1 MTRIQKYFH
10 LLMAWHN
17 LPPHVGDKIGCLPIQ
32 EIDIEKLT
40 KLTSH
45 THLPTNVQF
54 FWSLNG
60 LNSPT
65 FIMFLPKN
73 SLAQTTHDFAFV

>member
-10 LLMAWHN
+10 LLVAWHN

-40 KLTSH
+40 KSTSH
-45 THLPTNVQF
+45 T
-54 FWSLNG
+54 
-60 LNSPT
+60 PT
-65 FIMFLPKN
+65 FPEMFNFFGL
-73 SLAQTTHDFAFV
+73 